1 MLIRP
6 ALPVLVTLPL
16 AVVVGLLVGAGQA
29 PMGLW
34 PLTLIGVAGFAWLM
48 AGRGKRAAFG
58 LGYLAGLAA
67 NTLTVSWISVLGVW
81 VGVALIAFLS
91 LWWGLLGLALSRIT
105 RLRAWPLLAPAAWV
119 AMEFAAG
126 KVPFGGFSWARLGYT
141 AVDQPLSGWYAWVGI
156 AGVSYLV
163 ALIAHLLLLAV
174 LKWVAAVKVAVANP
188 SAADQATGV
197 NRAAADQ
204 AIGVNRAAAVKA
216 VAFAVVP
223 VVAGGLLN
231 LVPIA
236 EPTEHVT
243 VAMVQPNVNRVEK
256 GTGSYARSVTNNA
269 LSETIYAVAEARAA
283 GTRVSFVLWPE
294 NATDVDPILDAET
307 RGLVETAAAIAD
319 IPIFVGAVTEGPVPD
334 SRQTTSLWWDPET
347 GPGEAYHKRDLVPFG
362 EWIPFRDFLLP
373 RMPILKQIGRQSIP
387 GEEPGV
393 ITGPVEGF
401 PDLQV
406 GTIICFEL
414 AYDDTSYDVV
424 RHGAQVVVS
433 QSNTNTYGGTF
444 QVHQQLTIN
453 RVRAMELGREIAAS
467 TLNSV
472 SSLIDAKG
480 RVVDPTAEFTADTR
494 IFEMGL
500 RDNVNLSVR
509 VAPILSWAA
518 LIVTLGAVVG
528 GSLRKPR
535 DAE

>member
-1 MLIRP
+1 M
-6 ALPVLVTLPL
+6 
-16 AVVVGLLVGAGQA
+16 
-29 PMGLW
+29 
-34 PLTLIGVAGFAWLM
+34 
-48 AGRGKRAAFG
+48 
-58 LGYLAGLAA
+58 
-67 NTLTVSWISVLGVW
+67 LGVW

-174 LKWVAAVKVAVANP
+174 VKWAAAAKTAVANP
-188 SAADQATGV
+188 AADEAAV
-197 NRAAADQ
+197 KNRT
-204 AIGVNRAAAVKA
+204 AAVKA
-216 VAFAVVP
+216 MAFAIVP
-223 VVAGGLLN
+223 VVVGGLLN

-236 EPTEHVT
+236 TPTEHVT

-256 GTGSYARSVTNNA
+256 GTGTYARSVTNNA
-269 LSETIYAVAEARAA
+269 LSETVHAVAQARSKAK
-283 GTRVSFVLWPE
+283 RVSFVLWPE

-307 RGLVETAAAIAD
+307 RELVETAAAVSD
-319 IPIFVGAVTEGPVPD
+319 VPIFVGAVTEGPVPD

-362 EWIPFRDFLLP
+362 EWIPFRDVLLP
-373 RMPILKQIGRQSIP
+373 RMPILEQIGRQSIP
-387 GEEPGV
+387 GEGPGV

-401 PDLQV
+401 PNLQV

-424 RHGAQVVVS
+424 RHGAQIVVS

-453 RVRAMELGREIAAS
+453 RVRAMEFGREIAAS
-467 TLNSV
+467 TLNSI

-494 IFEMGL
+494 TFELGL
-500 RDNVNLSVR
+500 RDNVNLSVS
-509 VAPILSWAA
+509 VAPVLSWTA
-518 LIVTLGAVVG
+518 LLVALGAVVVG
-528 GSLRKPR
+528 ALRKPK

>member
-1 MLIRP
+1 
-6 ALPVLVTLPL
+6 
-16 AVVVGLLVGAGQA
+16 
-29 PMGLW
+29 
-34 PLTLIGVAGFAWLM
+34 
-48 AGRGKRAAFG
+48 
-58 LGYLAGLAA
+58 
-67 NTLTVSWISVLGVW
+67 
-81 VGVALIAFLS
+81 
-91 LWWGLLGLALSRIT
+91 
-105 RLRAWPLLAPAAWV
+105 
-119 AMEFAAG
+119 
-126 KVPFGGFSWARLGYT
+126 
-141 AVDQPLSGWYAWVGI
+141 
-156 AGVSYLV
+156 
-163 ALIAHLLLLAV
+163 
-174 LKWVAAVKVAVANP
+174 
-188 SAADQATGV
+188 
-197 NRAAADQ
+197 
-204 AIGVNRAAAVKA
+204 
-216 VAFAVVP
+216 
-223 VVAGGLLN
+223 
-231 LVPIA
+231 
-236 EPTEHVT
+236 
-243 VAMVQPNVNRVEK
+243 MVQPNVNRVEK

-269 LSETIYAVAEARAA
+269 LSETIHAVAEARA
-283 GTRVSFVLWPE
+283 GGKRVSFVLWPE

>member
-6 ALPVLVTLPL
+6 TLPVLVTLPL

-34 PLTLIGVAGFAWLM
+34 PLTIAGVAVFTWLM
-48 AGRGKRAAFG
+48 TGLRKRAAFG
-58 LGYLAGLAA
+58 LGYVAGLAA

-174 LKWVAAVKVAVANP
+174 VRWTISSSADPAV
-188 SAADQATGV
+188 
-197 NRAAADQ
+197 
-204 AIGVNRAAAVKA
+204 VNRAAAVKA
-216 VAFAVVP
+216 VAFAVLP
-223 VVAGGLLN
+223 VLVGGLLN

-236 EPTEHVT
+236 TPTEHVT

-256 GTGSYARSVTNNA
+256 GTGTYARSVTNNA
-269 LSETIYAVAEARAA
+269 LSETVHAVAQARSKAK
-283 GTRVSFVLWPE
+283 RVSFVLWPE

-307 RGLVETAAAIAD
+307 RELVETAAAVSD
-319 IPIFVGAVTEGPVPD
+319 VPIFVGAVTEGPVPD

-362 EWIPFRDFLLP
+362 EWIPFRDVLLP
-373 RMPILKQIGRQSIP
+373 RMPILEQIGRQSIP
-387 GEEPGV
+387 GEGPGV

-401 PDLQV
+401 PSLQV

-424 RHGAQVVVS
+424 RHGAQIVVS

-453 RVRAMELGREIAAS
+453 RVRAMEFGREIAAS
-467 TLNSV
+467 TLNSI

-494 IFEMGL
+494 TFELGL

-509 VAPILSWAA
+509 VAPVLSWTA
-518 LIVTLGAVVG
+518 LLVALGAVVVG
-528 GSLRKPR
+528 ALRKPK

>member
-34 PLTLIGVAGFAWLM
+34 PLTIAGVAVFTWLM
-48 AGRGKRAAFG
+48 TGLRKRAAFG
-58 LGYLAGLAA
+58 LGYVAGLAA

-141 AVDQPLSGWYAWVGI
+141 AVDQPLSGWYAWVGV

-163 ALIAHLLLLAV
+163 ALVAHLLLLAV
-174 LKWVAAVKVAVANP
+174 VKWAAAAKTAVANP
-188 SAADQATGV
+188 AADE
-197 NRAAADQ
+197 
-204 AIGVNRAAAVKA
+204 AAVKNRTAA
-216 VAFAVVP
+216 VTAIAFAIVP

-236 EPTEHVT
+236 DPTEHVT

-424 RHGAQVVVS
+424 RHGAQIVVS

-494 IFEMGL
+494 TFEMGL

-509 VAPILSWAA
+509 VAPVLSWAA
-518 LIVTLGAVVG
+518 LIVAAGAVLVAG
-528 GSLRKPR
+528 LRKPR

>member
-1 MLIRP
+1 
-6 ALPVLVTLPL
+6 
-16 AVVVGLLVGAGQA
+16 
-29 PMGLW
+29 
-34 PLTLIGVAGFAWLM
+34 M

-91 LWWGLLGLALSRIT
+91 LWWGLLGLALARIT
-105 RLRAWPLLAPAAWV
+105 RLRAWPFLAPAAWV

-141 AVDQPLSGWYAWVGI
+141 AVDQPLSGWYAWVGV

-163 ALIAHLLLLAV
+163 ALVAHLLLLAV

-269 LSETIYAVAEARAA
+269 LSETIHAVAEARA
-283 GTRVSFVLWPE
+283 GGKRVSFVLWPE

-334 SRQTTSLWWDPET
+334 SRQ
-347 GPGEAYHKRDLVPFG
+347 
-362 EWIPFRDFLLP
+362 
-373 RMPILKQIGRQSIP
+373 SIP

-424 RHGAQVVVS
+424 RHGAQIVVS

-494 IFEMGL
+494 TFEMGL

-509 VAPILSWAA
+509 VAPVLSWAA
-518 LIVTLGAVVG
+518 LIVAAGAVLVAG
-528 GSLRKPR
+528 LRKPR